1 MFGIIFIIFRSALSP
16 QNSHK
21 SLCHSMLSPNQA
33 FQICPQTANVQ
44 AIVYTKSHLIQ
55 SNPMYRP
62 HNMLLPQSFSYQNA
76 PQPYLQQ
83 CCRCQVFPHTSV
95 SPQVSSSYH
104 VKGDGGNNISKIV
117 TLSPTIATSG
127 RTLKCGGSL
136 VPANTFLR

>member
-1 MFGIIFIIFRSALSP
+1 MFGIIFIIFRSGLSP

-21 SLCHSMLSPNQA
+21 NLCDYMASPNQP
-33 FQICPQTANVQ
+33 FQICPQTTNLQ

-55 SNPMYRP
+55 SNPMHRP
-62 HNMLLPQSFSYQNA
+62 HNMLLPQSISYQNA

-104 VKGDGGNNISKIV
+104 VKGDGGNNISKIA

>member
-21 SLCHSMLSPNQA
+21 SLCHSMLSPNEA

-95 SPQVSSSYH
+95 PPKCVLHTMLFPKDLRGTEGTIFRKLLPSPQQSQSQ
-104 VKGDGGNNISKIV
+104 GE
-117 TLSPTIATSG
+117 P
-127 RTLKCGGSL
+127 
-136 VPANTFLR
+136 